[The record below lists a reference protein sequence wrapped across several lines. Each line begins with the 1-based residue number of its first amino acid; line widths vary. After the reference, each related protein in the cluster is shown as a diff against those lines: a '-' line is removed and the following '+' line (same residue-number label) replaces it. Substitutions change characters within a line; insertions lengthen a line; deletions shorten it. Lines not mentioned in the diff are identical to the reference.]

1 MKNINMNKRM
11 NKSITNKYFCSLIKK
26 VKIQNTQIKL
36 IITQLKINMKLN
48 TKNSNNSILHSV
60 IQ

>member
-1 MKNINMNKRM
+1 MKNININERM
-11 NKSITNKYFCSLIKK
+11 NKSIMNKHFCSLIKK

-36 IITQLKINMKLN
+36 IITQLEINMKVK
-48 TKNSNNSILHSV
+48 TKNSNNSVPHSV